1 MKPVNL
7 SGLPTAQINYWEI
20 GTEQN
25 PISGGVNYADL
36 EYMLA
41 DNQSPKMENMW
52 YDGRVLGK
60 RPGQAWAAEGLP
72 ELLCGTAYG
81 SALIVATGD
90 GKLLKVTFEGSTP
103 ETAELYTGMTG
114 GKGTFFTFGGRLYYL
129 NGKEYLVYDGATCE
143 EVEPYAPNIIIN
155 RPPNGEGG
163 DLTDN
168 YNRLGGAFRNTFNGD
183 GESKVYQLTDTE
195 LDDGICEVVVDGKQM
210 ESGWTVD
217 YKTGKVTFTTAP
229 SKGTNNVEITV
240 SKLDTDMRENL
251 LACTAAAVFGG
262 TNGTRVFLAGNG
274 TATYF
279 YSDLTSPDYFPE
291 NNYNVVG
298 DNTPITALALQYGVL
313 IVFKE
318 SEVWQ
323 VSYSE
328 SGGMD
333 GRVSF
338 PLKAVNRGI
347 GCDCPGS
354 VQLVNNSLVWLSSK
368 VGVCIL
374 CLTQIEDERNVQ
386 VISRN
391 IMGTADRP
399 GLLQCEGL
407 HDATSADWRGKYW
420 LRTGERVWVWDYEAT
435 PYQQSYNPD
444 LAAKALAWFPMTGIT
459 AGQFLILPEAGG
471 LGLCYL
477 TNAPSPSAASQRPA
491 ETKKQ
496 ALTAVSADFSRAGS
510 SEAADGVRGVIE
522 EVRLSSRTALQRPAD
537 TEKQGWE
544 TRPVFSGSRAQ
555 QSVSPASGGVI
566 TPSPSAENG
575 EAAMEGRVA
584 MLISDYRDFDEG
596 YRAIWRMPVRGFNLA
611 YRLKTVVEMWVTVRT
626 DTNTRIQVRYITD
639 EEQNGVLEEEPIL
652 ASSFSWRTFAW
663 DTFTWRIFAF
673 ARTFRR
679 KPKKKKIQYFAVE
692 FENSDPGRDLN
703 ISGVTLSW
711 RIAKKVKY

>member
-90 GKLLKVTFEGSTP
+90 GKLIRVTFDGEEP
-103 ETAELYTGMTG
+103 EELYTGLTG

-129 NGKEYLVYDGATCE
+129 NGKEYLVYDGTACK

-168 YNRLGGAFRNTFNGD
+168 YNRLGGKFLNTFHGD
-183 GESKVYQLTDTE
+183 GTSTVYQLTDTG
-195 LDDGICEVVVDGKQM
+195 LDEGFCEVVVDGEQM

-217 YKTGKVTFTTAP
+217 YALGRVTFTSAP
-229 SKGTNNVEITV
+229 PKGTNNVEITV
-240 SKLDTDMRENL
+240 SKLDTNMRENL

-262 TNGTRVFLAGNG
+262 ANGTRVFLAGNG

-298 DNTPITALALQYGVL
+298 DNTAITALALQYGVL

-328 SGGMD
+328 SGGTD

-347 GCDCPGS
+347 GCDCPDS

-374 CLTQIEDERNVQ
+374 CSTQIEDERNVQ

-391 IMGTADRP
+391 IMGTVDRP

-407 HDATSADWRGKYW
+407 RDATSADWRGKYW

-477 TNAPSPSAASQRPA
+477 TNAPSPSA
-491 ETKKQ
+491 E
-496 ALTAVSADFSRAGS
+496 D
-510 SEAADGVRGVIE
+510 
-522 EVRLSSRTALQRPAD
+522 
-537 TEKQGWE
+537 
-544 TRPVFSGSRAQ
+544 
-555 QSVSPASGGVI
+555 
-566 TPSPSAENG
+566 G

-584 MLISDYRDFDEG
+584 MLISDYRDFGEG
-596 YRAIWRMPVRGFNLA
+596 YRALWRMPVRGFNLA

-711 RIAKKVKY
+711 RTAKKVKY

>member
-81 SALIVATGD
+81 GALVAATGD
-90 GKLLKVTFEGSTP
+90 GKLIRVTFDGEEP
-103 ETAELYTGMTG
+103 EELYTGMTG

-129 NGKEYLVYDGATCE
+129 NGKEYLVYDGTACK

-168 YNRLGGAFRNTFNGD
+168 YNRLGGKFSNTFHGD
-183 GESKVYQLTDTE
+183 GTSTVYQLTDTG
-195 LDDGICEVVVDGKQM
+195 LDEGVCEVVVDGEQM

-217 YKTGKVTFTTAP
+217 YTLGRVTFTSAP
-229 SKGTNNVEITV
+229 PKGTNNVEITV
-240 SKLDTDMRENL
+240 AKLDTDMRENL

-328 SGGMD
+328 SGGTD

-374 CLTQIEDERNVQ
+374 CSTQIEDERNVQ

-407 HDATSADWRGKYW
+407 HDATSVDWKGKYW
-420 LRTGERVWVWDYEAT
+420 LRTGDKVWVWDYEAT

-444 LAAKALAWFPMTGIT
+444 LAAKALAWFPMTGI
-459 AGQFLILPEAGG
+459 AAEQFLVLPEAGG

-477 TNAPSPSAASQRPA
+477 TNAPSPSA
-491 ETKKQ
+491 E
-496 ALTAVSADFSRAGS
+496 D
-510 SEAADGVRGVIE
+510 
-522 EVRLSSRTALQRPAD
+522 
-537 TEKQGWE
+537 
-544 TRPVFSGSRAQ
+544 
-555 QSVSPASGGVI
+555 
-566 TPSPSAENG
+566 G

-584 MLISDYRDFDEG
+584 VLISDYRDFGEG
-596 YRAIWRMPVRGFNLA
+596 YRAIWRMPVRGFNIAHL
-611 YRLKTVVEMWVTVRT
+611 LKTVVEMWVTVRT
-626 DTNTRIQVRYITD
+626 DTNTRIVVRYITD

-663 DTFTWRIFAF
+663 DTFTWRVFAF

-692 FENSDPGRDLN
+692 FENCDPGRDMN
-703 ISGVTLSW
+703 ISGITLSW
-711 RIAKKVKY
+711 RTAKKVKY

>member
-81 SALIVATGD
+81 GALVAATGD
-90 GKLLKVTFEGSTP
+90 GKLIKVTFGGSAP

-129 NGKEYLVYDGATCE
+129 NGKEYLVYDGTACK

-168 YNRLGGAFRNTFNGD
+168 YNRLGGKFSNTFHGD
-183 GESKVYQLTDTE
+183 GTSTVYQLTDTG
-195 LDDGICEVVVDGKQM
+195 LDEGVCEVVVDGEQM

-217 YKTGKVTFTTAP
+217 YTLGRVTFTSAP
-229 SKGTNNVEITV
+229 PKGTNNVEITV
-240 SKLDTDMRENL
+240 AKLDTDMRENL

-298 DNTPITALALQYGVL
+298 DNTAITALALQYGVL

-323 VSYSE
+323 VSCGE
-328 SGGMD
+328 SGGTD

-374 CLTQIEDERNVQ
+374 CSTQIEDERNVQ

-477 TNAPSPSAASQRPA
+477 TNAPSPSA
-491 ETKKQ
+491 E
-496 ALTAVSADFSRAGS
+496 D
-510 SEAADGVRGVIE
+510 
-522 EVRLSSRTALQRPAD
+522 
-537 TEKQGWE
+537 
-544 TRPVFSGSRAQ
+544 
-555 QSVSPASGGVI
+555 
-566 TPSPSAENG
+566 G

-584 MLISDYRDFDEG
+584 VLISDYRDFGEG
-596 YRAIWRMPVRGFNLA
+596 YRAIWRMPVRGFNIA
-611 YRLKTVVEMWVTVRT
+611 HRLKTVVEMWVTVRT
-626 DTNTRIQVRYITD
+626 DTNTRIAVRYITD

>member
-81 SALIVATGD
+81 GALVAATGD
-90 GKLLKVTFEGSTP
+90 GKLIRVTFDGEEP
-103 ETAELYTGMTG
+103 EELYSGLTG

-129 NGKEYLVYDGATCE
+129 NGKEYLVYDGTACK

-168 YNRLGGAFRNTFNGD
+168 YNRLGGKFSNTFHGD
-183 GESKVYQLTDTE
+183 GTSTVYQLTDTG
-195 LDDGICEVVVDGKQM
+195 LDEGVCEVVVDGEQM

-217 YKTGKVTFTTAP
+217 YTLGRVTFTSAP
-229 SKGTNNVEITV
+229 PKGTNNVEITV
-240 SKLDTDMRENL
+240 AKLDTDMRENL

-298 DNTPITALALQYGVL
+298 DNTAITALALQYGVL

-328 SGGMD
+328 SGGTD

-354 VQLVNNSLVWLSSK
+354 VQLINNSLVWLSSK

-374 CLTQIEDERNVQ
+374 CSTQIEDERNVQ

-407 HDATSADWRGKYW
+407 HDATSVDWKGKYW
-420 LRTGERVWVWDYEAT
+420 LRTGDKVWVWDYEAT

-459 AGQFLILPEAGG
+459 SGQFLILPEAGG

-477 TNAPSPSAASQRPA
+477 TNAPSPSA
-491 ETKKQ
+491 
-496 ALTAVSADFSRAGS
+496 
-510 SEAADGVRGVIE
+510 
-522 EVRLSSRTALQRPAD
+522 
-537 TEKQGWE
+537 
-544 TRPVFSGSRAQ
+544 
-555 QSVSPASGGVI
+555 
-566 TPSPSAENG
+566 ENG

-584 MLISDYRDFDEG
+584 VLISDYRDFGEG
-596 YRAIWRMPVRGFNLA
+596 YRAIWRMPVRGFNIA
-611 YRLKTVVEMWVTVRT
+611 HRLKTVVEMWVTVRT
-626 DTNTRIQVRYITD
+626 DTNTRIAVRYITD

>member
-90 GKLLKVTFEGSTP
+90 GKLIRVTFDGEEP
-103 ETAELYTGMTG
+103 EELYSGLTG

-129 NGKEYLVYDGATCE
+129 NGKEYLVYDGTACK

-240 SKLDTDMRENL
+240 SKLDTNMRENL
-251 LACTAAAVFGG
+251 LSCTSAAVFGG
-262 TNGTRVFLAGNG
+262 TNGTRIFLAGNG
-274 TATYF
+274 TSTYF

-328 SGGMD
+328 SGGTD

-354 VQLVNNSLVWLSSK
+354 VQLINNSLVWLSSK

-374 CLTQIEDERNVQ
+374 CSTQIEDERNVQ

-407 HDATSADWRGKYW
+407 HDATSADWKGKYW
-420 LRTGERVWVWDYEAT
+420 LRTGDKVWVWDYEAT

-477 TNAPSPSAASQRPA
+477 TNAPSPSA
-491 ETKKQ
+491 E
-496 ALTAVSADFSRAGS
+496 D
-510 SEAADGVRGVIE
+510 
-522 EVRLSSRTALQRPAD
+522 
-537 TEKQGWE
+537 
-544 TRPVFSGSRAQ
+544 
-555 QSVSPASGGVI
+555 
-566 TPSPSAENG
+566 G

-584 MLISDYRDFDEG
+584 VLISDYRDFGEG
-596 YRAIWRMPVRGFNLA
+596 YRALWRMPVRGFNLA

-626 DTNTRIQVRYITD
+626 DTNTRIAVRYITD

>member
-81 SALIVATGD
+81 GALVAATGD
-90 GKLLKVTFEGSTP
+90 GKLIKVTFGGSAP

-168 YNRLGGAFRNTFNGD
+168 YNRLGGKFSNTFNGD

-195 LDDGICEVVVDGKQM
+195 LDDGICEVVVDGEQM
-210 ESGWTVD
+210 KSGWTVD

-298 DNTPITALALQYGVL
+298 DNTAITALALQYGVL

-328 SGGMD
+328 SGGTD

-374 CLTQIEDERNVQ
+374 CSTQIEDERNVQ

-391 IMGTADRP
+391 IMGTVDRP

-407 HDATSADWRGKYW
+407 RDATSADWRGKYW

-477 TNAPSPSAASQRPA
+477 TNAPSPSA
-491 ETKKQ
+491 E
-496 ALTAVSADFSRAGS
+496 D
-510 SEAADGVRGVIE
+510 
-522 EVRLSSRTALQRPAD
+522 
-537 TEKQGWE
+537 
-544 TRPVFSGSRAQ
+544 
-555 QSVSPASGGVI
+555 
-566 TPSPSAENG
+566 G

-584 MLISDYRDFDEG
+584 VLISDYRDFGEG
-596 YRAIWRMPVRGFNLA
+596 YRALWRMPVRGFNLA

>member
-60 RPGQAWAAEGLP
+60 RPGQVWAAEGLP

-81 SALIVATGD
+81 GALVAATGD
-90 GKLLKVTFEGSTP
+90 GKLIKVTFGGSAPAP
-103 ETAELYTGMTG
+103 EELYTGMTG

-129 NGKEYLVYDGATCE
+129 NGKEYLVYDGVSCK

-168 YNRLGGAFRNTFNGD
+168 YNRLGGKFSNTFHGD
-183 GESKVYQLTDTE
+183 GTSTIYHLTDRE
-195 LDDGICEVVVDGKQM
+195 LDEGMCEVVVDGEKV
-210 ESGWTVD
+210 GNYTVD
-217 YKTGKVTFTTAP
+217 YKAGTVTFTSAP
-229 SKGTNNVEITV
+229 AKGTNNVEITV
-240 SKLDTDMRENL
+240 SKLDREMRENL
-251 LACTAAAVFGG
+251 LSCTAAAVFGG

-298 DNTPITALALQYGVL
+298 DNTAITALALQYGVL

-328 SGGMD
+328 SGGTD

-354 VQLVNNSLVWLSSK
+354 VQLINNSLVWLSSK

-374 CLTQIEDERNVQ
+374 CSTQIEDERNVEI
-386 VISRN
+386 ISRN

-407 HDATSADWRGKYW
+407 RDATSADWRGKYW

-471 LGLCYL
+471 FGLCYL
-477 TNAPSPSAASQRPA
+477 TNAPSPSA
-491 ETKKQ
+491 E
-496 ALTAVSADFSRAGS
+496 D
-510 SEAADGVRGVIE
+510 
-522 EVRLSSRTALQRPAD
+522 
-537 TEKQGWE
+537 
-544 TRPVFSGSRAQ
+544 
-555 QSVSPASGGVI
+555 
-566 TPSPSAENG
+566 G

-584 MLISDYRDFDEG
+584 VLISDYRDFGEG
-596 YRAIWRMPVRGFNLA
+596 YRAIWRMPVRGFNIA
-611 YRLKTVVEMWVTVRT
+611 HRLKTVVEMWVTVRT

-663 DTFTWRIFAF
+663 ETFTWRVFAF

-692 FENSDPGRDLN
+692 FENCDPGRDMN
-703 ISGVTLSW
+703 ISGITLSW
-711 RIAKKVKY
+711 RTAKKVKY

>member
-36 EYMLA
+36 EYMLS

-81 SALIVATGD
+81 GALVAATGD
-90 GKLLKVTFEGSTP
+90 GKLIRMTFDGEEP
-103 ETAELYTGMTG
+103 EELYSGLTG

-129 NGKEYLVYDGATCE
+129 NGKEYLVYDGTACK

-168 YNRLGGAFRNTFNGD
+168 YNRLGGKFSNTFHGD
-183 GESKVYQLTDTE
+183 GTSTVYQLTDTG
-195 LDDGICEVVVDGKQM
+195 LDEGVCEVVVDGEQM

-217 YKTGKVTFTTAP
+217 YTLGRVTFTSAP
-229 SKGTNNVEITV
+229 PKGTNNVEITV
-240 SKLDTDMRENL
+240 AKLDTDMRENL
-251 LACTAAAVFGG
+251 LACTSAAVFGG

-328 SGGMD
+328 SGGTD

-354 VQLVNNSLVWLSSK
+354 VQLINNSLVWLSSK

-374 CLTQIEDERNVQ
+374 CSTQIEDERNVQ

-391 IMGTADRP
+391 IMGTVDRP

-407 HDATSADWRGKYW
+407 HDATSADWKGKYW
-420 LRTGERVWVWDYEAT
+420 LRTGNKVWVWDYEAT

-444 LAAKALAWFPMTGIT
+444 LAAKALAWFPMTGI
-459 AGQFLILPEAGG
+459 AAEQFLVLPEAGG

-477 TNAPSPSAASQRPA
+477 TNAPSPSA
-491 ETKKQ
+491 
-496 ALTAVSADFSRAGS
+496 
-510 SEAADGVRGVIE
+510 
-522 EVRLSSRTALQRPAD
+522 
-537 TEKQGWE
+537 
-544 TRPVFSGSRAQ
+544 
-555 QSVSPASGGVI
+555 
-566 TPSPSAENG
+566 ENG

-584 MLISDYRDFDEG
+584 VLISDYRDFGEG
-596 YRAIWRMPVRGFNLA
+596 YRAIWRMPVRGFNIA
-611 YRLKTVVEMWVTVRT
+611 HRLKTVVEMWVTVRT

-663 DTFTWRIFAF
+663 DTFTWRVFAF

-692 FENSDPGRDLN
+692 FENCDPGRDLN

-711 RIAKKVKY
+711 RTAKKVKY

>member
-81 SALIVATGD
+81 GALVAATGD
-90 GKLLKVTFEGSTP
+90 GKLIRVTFDGSASEQPDSGPVPRRGIASTGAEKQVTAEGRHRFSASREQQSVSPASRGVTV
-103 ETAELYTGMTG
+103 EELYTGMTG

-129 NGKEYLVYDGATCE
+129 NGKEYLVYDGTACK

-217 YKTGKVTFTTAP
+217 YKTGKVTFTAAP

-240 SKLDTDMRENL
+240 AKLDTDMRENL
-251 LACTAAAVFGG
+251 LSCTSAAVFGG

-328 SGGMD
+328 SGGTD

-374 CLTQIEDERNVQ
+374 CSTQIEDERNVQ

-407 HDATSADWRGKYW
+407 HDATSVDWKGKYW
-420 LRTGERVWVWDYEAT
+420 LRTGDKVWVWDYEAT

-444 LAAKALAWFPMTGIT
+444 LAAKALAWFPMTGI
-459 AGQFLILPEAGG
+459 AAEQFLVLPEAGG

-477 TNAPSPSAASQRPA
+477 TNAPSPSA
-491 ETKKQ
+491 E
-496 ALTAVSADFSRAGS
+496 D
-510 SEAADGVRGVIE
+510 
-522 EVRLSSRTALQRPAD
+522 
-537 TEKQGWE
+537 
-544 TRPVFSGSRAQ
+544 
-555 QSVSPASGGVI
+555 
-566 TPSPSAENG
+566 G

-584 MLISDYRDFDEG
+584 MLISDYRDFGEG
-596 YRAIWRMPVRGFNLA
+596 YRALWRMPVRGFNIA
-611 YRLKTVVEMWVTVRT
+611 HRLKTVVEMWVTVRT
-626 DTNTRIQVRYITD
+626 DTNTRIAVRYITD

>member
-36 EYMLA
+36 EYMLS

-240 SKLDTDMRENL
+240 SKLDTNMRENL
-251 LACTAAAVFGG
+251 LSCTSAAVFGG
-262 TNGTRVFLAGNG
+262 TNGTRIFLAGNG
-274 TATYF
+274 TSTYF

-298 DNTPITALALQYGVL
+298 DNTAITALALQYGVL

-328 SGGMD
+328 SGGTD

-354 VQLVNNSLVWLSSK
+354 VQLINNSLVWLSSK

-374 CLTQIEDERNVQ
+374 CSTQIEDERNVQ

-391 IMGTADRP
+391 IMGTVDRP

-407 HDATSADWRGKYW
+407 RDATSADWRGKYW

-477 TNAPSPSAASQRPA
+477 TNAPSPSA
-491 ETKKQ
+491 E
-496 ALTAVSADFSRAGS
+496 D
-510 SEAADGVRGVIE
+510 
-522 EVRLSSRTALQRPAD
+522 
-537 TEKQGWE
+537 
-544 TRPVFSGSRAQ
+544 
-555 QSVSPASGGVI
+555 
-566 TPSPSAENG
+566 G

-584 MLISDYRDFDEG
+584 MLISDYRDFGEG
-596 YRAIWRMPVRGFNLA
+596 YRALWRMPVRGFNLA

>member
-60 RPGQAWAAEGLP
+60 RPGQVWAAEGLP

-81 SALIVATGD
+81 GALVAATGD
-90 GKLLKVTFEGSTP
+90 GKLIKVTFGGSAPAP
-103 ETAELYTGMTG
+103 EELYTGMTG

-129 NGKEYLVYDGATCE
+129 NGKEYLVYDGVSCK

-163 DLTDN
+163 DLADN
-168 YNRLGGAFRNTFNGD
+168 YNRLGGKFSNTFHGD
-183 GESKVYQLTDTE
+183 GTSTVYHLTDRE
-195 LDDGICEVVVDGKQM
+195 LDEGICEVVVDGEKV
-210 ESGWTVD
+210 GNYTAD
-217 YKTGKVTFTTAP
+217 YKAGTVTFTSAP
-229 SKGTNNVEITV
+229 AKGTNNVEITV
-240 SKLDTDMRENL
+240 SKLDREMRENL
-251 LACTAAAVFGG
+251 LSCTAAAVFGG

-298 DNTPITALALQYGVL
+298 DNTAITALALQYGVL

-328 SGGMD
+328 SGGTD

-354 VQLVNNSLVWLSSK
+354 VQLINNSLVWLSSK

-374 CLTQIEDERNVQ
+374 CSTQIEDERNVEI
-386 VISRN
+386 ISRN

-407 HDATSADWRGKYW
+407 RDATSADWRGKYW

-471 LGLCYL
+471 FGLCYL
-477 TNAPSPSAASQRPA
+477 TNAPSPSA
-491 ETKKQ
+491 E
-496 ALTAVSADFSRAGS
+496 D
-510 SEAADGVRGVIE
+510 
-522 EVRLSSRTALQRPAD
+522 
-537 TEKQGWE
+537 
-544 TRPVFSGSRAQ
+544 
-555 QSVSPASGGVI
+555 
-566 TPSPSAENG
+566 G

-584 MLISDYRDFDEG
+584 VLISDYRDFGEG
-596 YRAIWRMPVRGFNLA
+596 YRAIWRMPVRGFNIA
-611 YRLKTVVEMWVTVRT
+611 HRLKTVVEMWVTVRT

-663 DTFTWRIFAF
+663 DTFTWRVFAF

-692 FENSDPGRDLN
+692 FENCDPGRDMN
-703 ISGVTLSW
+703 ISGITLSW
-711 RIAKKVKY
+711 RTAKKVKY

>member
-1 MKPVNL
+1 M
-7 SGLPTAQINYWEI
+7 
-20 GTEQN
+20 
-25 PISGGVNYADL
+25 
-36 EYMLA
+36 
-41 DNQSPKMENMW
+41 
-52 YDGRVLGK
+52 
-60 RPGQAWAAEGLP
+60 
-72 ELLCGTAYG
+72 
-81 SALIVATGD
+81 
-90 GKLLKVTFEGSTP
+90 
-103 ETAELYTGMTG
+103 
-114 GKGTFFTFGGRLYYL
+114 
-129 NGKEYLVYDGATCE
+129 
-143 EVEPYAPNIIIN
+143 
-155 RPPNGEGG
+155 
-163 DLTDN
+163 TDN

-195 LDDGICEVVVDGKQM
+195 LDDGICEVVVDGEQM

-217 YKTGKVTFTTAP
+217 YTLGRVTFTSAP
-229 SKGTNNVEITV
+229 PKGTNNVEITV
-240 SKLDTDMRENL
+240 AKLDTDMRENL
-251 LACTAAAVFGG
+251 LACTSAAVFGG
-262 TNGTRVFLAGNG
+262 TNGTRIFLAGNG
-274 TATYF
+274 TSTYF

-298 DNTPITALALQYGVL
+298 DNTAITALALQYGVL

-328 SGGMD
+328 SGGTD

-347 GCDCPGS
+347 GCDCPDS

-374 CLTQIEDERNVQ
+374 CSTQIEDERNVQ

-391 IMGTADRP
+391 IMGTVDRP

-407 HDATSADWRGKYW
+407 RDATSADWRGKYW

-477 TNAPSPSAASQRPA
+477 TNAPSPSA
-491 ETKKQ
+491 E
-496 ALTAVSADFSRAGS
+496 D
-510 SEAADGVRGVIE
+510 
-522 EVRLSSRTALQRPAD
+522 
-537 TEKQGWE
+537 
-544 TRPVFSGSRAQ
+544 
-555 QSVSPASGGVI
+555 
-566 TPSPSAENG
+566 G

-584 MLISDYRDFDEG
+584 VLISDYRDFGEG
-596 YRAIWRMPVRGFNLA
+596 YRAIWRMPVRGFNIA
-611 YRLKTVVEMWVTVRT
+611 HRLKTVVEMWVTVRT
-626 DTNTRIQVRYITD
+626 DTNTRIVVRYITD

>member
-81 SALIVATGD
+81 GALVAATGD
-90 GKLLKVTFEGSTP
+90 GKLIRVTFDGEEP
-103 ETAELYTGMTG
+103 EELYSGLTG

-129 NGKEYLVYDGATCE
+129 NGKEYLVYDGTACK

-168 YNRLGGAFRNTFNGD
+168 YNRLGGKFSNTFHGD
-183 GESKVYQLTDTE
+183 GTSTVYQLTDTG
-195 LDDGICEVVVDGKQM
+195 LDEGVCEVVVDGEQM

-217 YKTGKVTFTTAP
+217 YTLGRVTFTSAP
-229 SKGTNNVEITV
+229 PKGTNNVEITV
-240 SKLDTDMRENL
+240 AKLDTDMRENL

-328 SGGMD
+328 SGGTD

-374 CLTQIEDERNVQ
+374 CSTQIEDERNVQ

-477 TNAPSPSAASQRPA
+477 TNAPSPSA
-491 ETKKQ
+491 
-496 ALTAVSADFSRAGS
+496 
-510 SEAADGVRGVIE
+510 
-522 EVRLSSRTALQRPAD
+522 
-537 TEKQGWE
+537 
-544 TRPVFSGSRAQ
+544 
-555 QSVSPASGGVI
+555 
-566 TPSPSAENG
+566 ENG

-584 MLISDYRDFDEG
+584 VLISDYRDFGEG
-596 YRAIWRMPVRGFNLA
+596 YRAIWRMPVRGFNIA
-611 YRLKTVVEMWVTVRT
+611 HRLKTVVEMWVTVRT
-626 DTNTRIQVRYITD
+626 DTNTRIAVRYITD

-663 DTFTWRIFAF
+663 DTFTWRVFAF

-692 FENSDPGRDLN
+692 FENCDPGRDMN
-703 ISGVTLSW
+703 ISGITLSW
-711 RIAKKVKY
+711 RTAKKVKY

>member
-60 RPGQAWAAEGLP
+60 RPGQVWAAEGLP
-72 ELLCGTAYG
+72 ELLCGTAYSG
-81 SALIVATGD
+81 ALVAATGD
-90 GKLLKVTFEGSTP
+90 GRLIKVTFDGSAPAP
-103 ETAELYTGMTG
+103 EELYTGLTG

-129 NGKEYLVYDGATCE
+129 NGKEYLVFDGVSCK

-168 YNRLGGAFRNTFNGD
+168 YNRLGGKFSNTFHGD
-183 GESKVYQLTDTE
+183 GTSTVYHLTDTG
-195 LDDGICEVVVDGKQM
+195 LDEGVCEVVVDGKQM

-240 SKLDTDMRENL
+240 SKLDTNMRENL
-251 LACTAAAVFGG
+251 LSCTSAAVFGG

-298 DNTPITALALQYGVL
+298 DNTAITALALQYGVL

-328 SGGMD
+328 SGGTD

-374 CLTQIEDERNVQ
+374 CSTQIEDERNVEI
-386 VISRN
+386 ISRN

-407 HDATSADWRGKYW
+407 RDATSADWRGKYW

-444 LAAKALAWFPMTGIT
+444 LAAKALAWFPMTGI
-459 AGQFLILPEAGG
+459 AAEQFLLLPELGG
-471 LGLCYL
+471 LGFGYL
-477 TNAPSPSAASQRPA
+477 A
-491 ETKKQ
+491 K
-496 ALTAVSADFSRAGS
+496 G
-510 SEAADGVRGVIE
+510 
-522 EVRLSSRTALQRPAD
+522 
-537 TEKQGWE
+537 
-544 TRPVFSGSRAQ
+544 
-555 QSVSPASGGVI
+555 
-566 TPSPSAENG
+566 
-575 EAAMEGRVA
+575 GRVA
-584 MLISDYRDFDEG
+584 RFVPEYRDFGGG
-596 YRAIWRMPVRGFNLA
+596 YRALWRMPVRSFRLSN
-611 YRLKTVVEMWVTVRT
+611 RLKTVVEMWVTVRT
-626 DTNTRIQVRYITD
+626 DTNTRIAVRYITD
-639 EEQNGVLEEEPIL
+639 EEQNGVLDEEPIL
-652 ASSFSWRTFAW
+652 ASSFSWRNLAW
-663 DTFTWRIFAF
+663 DTFTWRVFAF

-692 FENSDPGRDLN
+692 FENCDPGRDMN
-703 ISGVTLSW
+703 ISGITLSW
-711 RIAKKVKY
+711 RTAKKVKY

>member
-36 EYMLA
+36 EYMLS

-81 SALIVATGD
+81 GALVAATGD
-90 GKLLKVTFEGSTP
+90 GKLIRVTFDGEEP
-103 ETAELYTGMTG
+103 EELYSGMTG

-129 NGKEYLVYDGATCE
+129 NGKEYLVYDGTACK

-163 DLTDN
+163 DLAAG
-168 YNRLGGAFRNTFNGD
+168 YNRLGGKFSNTFHGD
-183 GESKVYQLTDTE
+183 GTSTVYQLTDTG
-195 LDDGICEVVVDGKQM
+195 LDEGVCEVVVDGEQM

-217 YKTGKVTFTTAP
+217 YTLGRVTFTSAP
-229 SKGTNNVEITV
+229 PKGTNNVEITV
-240 SKLDTDMRENL
+240 AKLDTDMRENL

-298 DNTPITALALQYGVL
+298 DNTAITALALQYGVL

-328 SGGMD
+328 SGGTD

-354 VQLVNNSLVWLSSK
+354 VQLINNSLVWLSSK

-374 CLTQIEDERNVQ
+374 CSTQIEDERNVEI
-386 VISRN
+386 ISRN

-407 HDATSADWRGKYW
+407 RDATSADWRGKYW

-477 TNAPSPSAASQRPA
+477 TNAPSPSA
-491 ETKKQ
+491 E
-496 ALTAVSADFSRAGS
+496 D
-510 SEAADGVRGVIE
+510 
-522 EVRLSSRTALQRPAD
+522 
-537 TEKQGWE
+537 
-544 TRPVFSGSRAQ
+544 
-555 QSVSPASGGVI
+555 
-566 TPSPSAENG
+566 G

-584 MLISDYRDFDEG
+584 VLISDYRDFGEG
-596 YRAIWRMPVRGFNLA
+596 YRAIWRMPVRGFNIA
-611 YRLKTVVEMWVTVRT
+611 HRLKTVVEMWVTVRT

-663 DTFTWRIFAF
+663 DTFTWRVFAF

-692 FENSDPGRDLN
+692 FENCDPGRDMN
-703 ISGVTLSW
+703 ISGITLSW
-711 RIAKKVKY
+711 RTAKKVKY

>member
-240 SKLDTDMRENL
+240 SKLDTNMRENL
-251 LACTAAAVFGG
+251 LSCTSAAVFGG

-298 DNTPITALALQYGVL
+298 DNTAITALALQYGVL

-328 SGGMD
+328 SGGTD

-374 CLTQIEDERNVQ
+374 CSTQIEDERNVQ

-391 IMGTADRP
+391 IMGTVDRP

-444 LAAKALAWFPMTGIT
+444 LAAKALAWFPMTGIP
-459 AGQFLILPEAGG
+459 ADQFLILPEAGG

-477 TNAPSPSAASQRPA
+477 TNAPSPSAEDG
-491 ETKKQ
+491 ET
-496 ALTAVSADFSRAGS
+496 
-510 SEAADGVRGVIE
+510 
-522 EVRLSSRTALQRPAD
+522 
-537 TEKQGWE
+537 
-544 TRPVFSGSRAQ
+544 
-555 QSVSPASGGVI
+555 
-566 TPSPSAENG
+566 
-575 EAAMEGRVA
+575 AMEGRVA
-584 MLISDYRDFDEG
+584 VLISDYRDFGEG
-596 YRAIWRMPVRGFNLA
+596 YRALWRMPVRGFNLA